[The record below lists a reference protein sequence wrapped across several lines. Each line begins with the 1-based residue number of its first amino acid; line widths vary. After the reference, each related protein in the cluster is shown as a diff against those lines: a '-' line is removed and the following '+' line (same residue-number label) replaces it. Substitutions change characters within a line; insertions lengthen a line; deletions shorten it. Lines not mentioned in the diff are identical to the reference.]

1 MAMIRI
7 TRTTFFGGHMKVTR
21 LVLFA
26 VLFST
31 LLVSLRAQTTAQP
44 TVALIDTRVFYHNP
58 LGINRLLQ
66 AYRQLQTE
74 FAPRQAELQVMQDR
88 IVALNNEINKLGA
101 SAATKLKEEELLR
114 LQRDFQ
120 YRKQEADAAFD
131 KRRLVLLQPIQQH
144 ISKALQAF
152 IAARG
157 ITILLDTS
165 KVEDALL
172 AIVPS
177 ADLTRAFIDEYNAK
191 YPASN
196 GVATNR

>member
-1 MAMIRI
+1 
-7 TRTTFFGGHMKVTR
+7 MKVTR

-31 LLVSLRAQTTAQP
+31 LLVSLHAQTTTQP

-74 FAPRQAELQVMQDR
+74 FASRQAELQVMQDR
-88 IVALNNEINKLGA
+88 IVALNTEINKLGA

-144 ISKALQAF
+144 ISKVLQAF

-157 ITILLDTS
+157 IAILLDTS

-172 AIVPS
+172 AIVPA